1 MRTLRIMKQMDFL
14 CINVRITFQTVK
26 EIVNMRY
33 DGIKK
38 IHDGKFISRY
48 DITYTTEENKT
59 KVYEIIS
66 RNKNITSI
74 ADLKNPSP
82 DGVVIVVT
90 DTKGEKL
97 LLNKAARE
105 LKEETGLE
113 LVSIKDTL
121 FDSYSAIGFS
131 NETNRVVIGMA
142 DGTFS
147 KSTSAVEEISAAW
160 YTKAEIRELLKNNR
174 FAARTQ
180 AFCYMWAKNGD

>member
-90 DTKGEKL
+90 DT
-97 LLNKAARE
+97 
-105 LKEETGLE
+105 
-113 LVSIKDTL
+113 
-121 FDSYSAIGFS
+121 
-131 NETNRVVIGMA
+131 RVRS
-142 DGTFS
+142 FFL
-147 KSTSAVEEISAAW
+147 
-160 YTKAEIRELLKNNR
+160 TKNSEW
-174 FAARTQ
+174 Q
-180 AFCYMWAKNGD
+180 